1 MYGKR
6 ASRRVAANLV
16 CDLATRPPGLR
27 QVLPRSELPSP
38 PRRSHVRARTMN
50 AAAASVADLPT
61 FPVFHRHVPAALAEH
76 VAVCVSRQHGQA
88 PTRARPIAS
97 SRARRSSATRARR
110 CTSTAPSRSP
120 SPSDA
125 FDTNFYMWLQCRV
138 RSPTAPPHPTG
149 RRRMRIFCAPAR
161 CRRPHASR
169 TTFFP
174 PASAPSLPSRPPV
187 CRVCWSHGAASR
199 RRLQPRA
206 APSGLERA
214 AAFASPS
221 LGECRAFSARLRLR
235 RYGLPTASFWRSQQL
250 TAPGTRAER
259 AHHSRGGS
267 GGRAR
272 SVSPR

>member
-1 MYGKR
+1 M
-6 ASRRVAANLV
+6 
-16 CDLATRPPGLR
+16 
-27 QVLPRSELPSP
+27 SP
-38 PRRSHVRARTMN
+38 PHWLSTSPSACPDSTVKHRHVQDQSLRLAP
-50 AAAASVADLPT
+50 AAAARRAHDAAPRR
-61 FPVFHRHVPAALAEH
+61 RH
-76 VAVCVSRQHGQA
+76 
-88 PTRARPIAS
+88 
-97 SRARRSSATRARR
+97 RARRPRPML
-110 CTSTAPSRSP
+110 STPIFTCGCNA
-120 SPSDA
+120 A
-125 FDTNFYMWLQCRV
+125 CAHC
-138 RSPTAPPHPTG
+138 TAPPHPTG

-169 TTFFP
+169 TTFSP

-272 SVSPR
+272 SVSPQVVQYPAVRSLGARSVFLVHVVKELHDAFDTAQGTGR